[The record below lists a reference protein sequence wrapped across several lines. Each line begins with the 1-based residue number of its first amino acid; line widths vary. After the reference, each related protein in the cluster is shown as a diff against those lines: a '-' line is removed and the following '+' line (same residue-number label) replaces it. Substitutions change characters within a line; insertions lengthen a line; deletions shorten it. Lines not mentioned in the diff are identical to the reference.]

1 MYLFFT
7 EIVSSIHPEIPVK
20 ILPGDN
26 ILTTFTFLFCLPE
39 PNSQLTMRDYVSN
52 WTTPS
57 GETFTYLVPNPP
69 GFERYR
75 IFQGPFGVDQNV
87 QREATLLFIEMLS
100 YQDAGNYTCEVRSSV
115 STQSP
120 WFSASVELQLEGED
134 TCIHLN
140 DPVQLVL
147 YISFSELAGHC
158 EQSDCTHQ

>member
-1 MYLFFT
+1 MLFAET
-7 EIVSSIHPEIPVK
+7 VSSIQPESPVK
-20 ILPGDN
+20 VLPSDN
-26 ILTTFTFLFCLPE
+26 LLSVFTFLVCNPE
-39 PNSQLTMRDYVSN
+39 PNSQLTMTDYVSR

-57 GETFTYLVPNPP
+57 GETFTFMVRNPP

-75 IFQGPFGVDQNV
+75 ILQGPAGLDQNLR
-87 QREATLLFIEMLS
+87 REATLLFIEMLS